1 MRAASLFTVLGECVQ
16 QVYLRLHV
24 SIDQFERHIYMKII
38 LIVIIM
44 KLVANSYLFVRFL
57 SVKIKNENQTFGRLV
72 VWQRKTFRFIV

>member
-24 SIDQFERHIYMKII
+24 SIDQFGRHIYTKII

>member
-1 MRAASLFTVLGECVQ
+1 MQ

-57 SVKIKNENQTFGRLV
+57 SVKIKNKNQIFERLV

>member
-16 QVYLRLHV
+16 QVYLRLMFQL
-24 SIDQFERHIYMKII
+24 INLRDIYMKII

-57 SVKIKNENQTFGRLV
+57 SVKIKNKNQIFERLV

>member
-24 SIDQFERHIYMKII
+24 SIDQFERHMKII

-57 SVKIKNENQTFGRLV
+57 SVKIQNKNQIFGRLV

>member
-57 SVKIKNENQTFGRLV
+57 SVKIQNKNQIFGRLV